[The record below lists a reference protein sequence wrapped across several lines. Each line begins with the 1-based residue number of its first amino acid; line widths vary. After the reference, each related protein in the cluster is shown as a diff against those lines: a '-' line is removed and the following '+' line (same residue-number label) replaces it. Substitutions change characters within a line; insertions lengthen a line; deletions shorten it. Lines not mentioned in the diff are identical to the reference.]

1 MDWSDERYVRLYT
14 RHTADW
20 VSWPWQSRAL
30 FPLLLQSADRAGR
43 VEMGRR
49 GAATLAGI
57 VLLPPEIVE
66 AGLAGL
72 LEDGCVIQ
80 DGPLLLI
87 RNFLPAQ
94 EATRSPAARQRDH
107 RAASRAQALERAEAH
122 VTKRDEAS
130 QNVTKSHAESRA
142 VTRSHELSL
151 QLYPPVPSCA
161 SSTQESKALS
171 AGADFAG
178 LESGRDSGLDST
190 PADARRPEQ
199 LAAAVDGYRA
209 EALAEVEAVAE
220 ALPALVPPTE
230 QLAGAPQAT
239 EGPWLP
245 RQCKSVSGLPP
256 GGGPDEIV
264 APGGS
269 QGPLERS
276 LREPDAAEEAVALW
290 NSLAGVDLPRV
301 TKLTPGRRKAIKA
314 ALALVP
320 LSDWPKAIAAVK
332 AWPWRGDDG
341 TWRPDLDWLLATNRN
356 RTPNILRAAEGA
368 LSGKAKPDPRRGIQR
383 VEDQGWDQYPIEA
396 GGKP

>member
-209 EALAEVEAVAE
+209 EALAEVKAVAE
-220 ALPALVPPTE
+220 ALPALVP
-230 QLAGAPQAT
+230 
-239 EGPWLP
+239 
-245 RQCKSVSGLPP
+245 
-256 GGGPDEIV
+256 
-264 APGGS
+264 
-269 QGPLERS
+269 
-276 LREPDAAEEAVALW
+276 EEAPRPKRDEPAEVVALW
-290 NSLAGVDLPRV
+290 NARASESLPRV
-301 TKLTPGRRKAIKA
+301 ERLTASRRKAIAA
-314 ALALVP
+314 ALREVP
-320 LSDWPKAIAAVK
+320 LDRWGEILDRLNGWRFAAGENDRGWKAS
-332 AWPWRGDDG
+332 
-341 TWRPDLDWLLATNRN
+341 LDWLLARDKNGAWN
-356 RTPNILRAAEGA
+356 YLALLEGA
-368 LSGKAKPDPRRGIQR
+368 KGARPKGDPRRGIQR

>member
-1 MDWSDERYVRLYT
+1 MPYLEVDLDAFKGAQLAAGVLGLPVPQVIGGLNLLWAHAWQRREDHVAGIILEGLFASANPRLGEALEAAGFLERDGETWRVRGCERYLRISEARRKGAAAT
-14 RHTADW
+14 NAK
-20 VSWPWQSRAL
+20 RAL
-30 FPLLLQSADRAGR
+30 QRQSSDAG
-43 VEMGRR
+43 
-49 GAATLAGI
+49 ATLERRSTPSHRSTDSPTHRSKIKDSSAAADALAAAGSR
-57 VLLPPEIVE
+57 
-66 AGLAGL
+66 
-72 LEDGCVIQ
+72 
-80 DGPLLLI
+80 GP
-87 RNFLPAQ
+87 
-94 EATRSPAARQRDH
+94 TR
-107 RAASRAQALERAEAH
+107 
-122 VTKRDEAS
+122 
-130 QNVTKSHAESRA
+130 
-142 VTRSHELSL
+142 
-151 QLYPPVPSCA
+151 VPG
-161 SSTQESKALS
+161 E
-171 AGADFAG
+171 AGADPPPPSEAA
-178 LESGRDSGLDST
+178 S
-190 PADARRPEQ
+190 PAPVLPTEQ